1 MRTIYFDCSM
11 GAAGDMLTAA
21 LYELL
26 DNKQE
31 FIDKINSIGL
41 DKVKISA
48 ESSTKCG
55 IVGTHMNVLIDGVSE
70 EDMMHEHEHHH
81 DHDNE
86 HDHDDHHDHE
96 HHHDHHDEH
105 HDHEH
110 HHDHD
115 HHHHHYHHHSSMA
128 DIENIINGLNIPDA
142 VKADAIEVY
151 KLIAKAES
159 VAHGR
164 EVSEIHFHEVG
175 SMDAVADVVSVCY
188 LMNELKADKI
198 ISSPIN
204 VGSGHVHCAHGILP
218 VPAPATAYILKDV
231 PIYSGHIKSELC
243 TPTGAA
249 LLKHFANEFKEM
261 PVMKVSKIGYG
272 MGKKDFEQ
280 ANCVRVLLGET
291 EGKND
296 VIVELSCNVD
306 DMTPEKISFA
316 MERLFE
322 AGALEVFTTPIGMK
336 KSRPGT
342 LISVMCKEDKKEEI
356 IPLIF
361 KHTTTLGIRENIS
374 NRYILKREITE
385 QKTQF
390 GNVRIKRSE
399 GYGVV
404 REKYE
409 YDDISRIAT
418 ENNLS
423 IDEVIQTIKNEE
435 YMIRE

>member
-115 HHHHHYHHHSSMA
+115 HHHHHHHHHSSMA

-435 YMIRE
+435 

>member
-115 HHHHHYHHHSSMA
+115 HHHHHHHHHSSMA

-164 EVSEIHFHEVG
+164 EVNEIHFHEVG

-198 ISSPIN
+198 ITSPIN

-404 REKYE
+404 REK
-409 YDDISRIAT
+409 
-418 ENNLS
+418 
-423 IDEVIQTIKNEE
+423 
-435 YMIRE
+435 